1 MRHHDSKRKFHREKR
16 QRVAL
21 MRSLARS
28 LILHGAIT
36 TTAAKAKELR
46 PYIERLVTAAKV
58 DTQAS
63 RRLVSSRLNSTEA
76 ALALYQDLA
85 PRFTT
90 RAGGYTRIIKLG
102 KVGKRVAEFAKI
114 EFVA

>member
-1 MRHHDSKRKFHREKR
+1 MRHHDTKRKFHREKR

-36 TTAAKAKELR
+36 TTSAKAKELR
-46 PYIERLVTAAKV
+46 PYIERLVTATKT
-58 DTQAS
+58 DTPAS
-63 RRLVSSRLNSTEA
+63 RRLVASRLNSTEA
-76 ALALYQDLA
+76 ALTLYKDIA
-85 PRFTT
+85 PRFTD

-102 KVGKRVAEFAKI
+102 QVGKRVAEFAKI